1 MLRCLMLFRNAER
14 SSLRLIVLPSRTLAT
29 ICTYGR
35 MRELTK
41 VGSSS
46 TKPSRCNVRCS
57 HIAGD
62 GSTDGDSFSVAATTV
77 AASERSVPSE
87 SAVSWSACSTGVG
100 GAVSLD
106 AVSLDAACPAL
117 MRAAVLSL
125 FLFALPL
132 SVWLCFLLRALPSWR

>member
-1 MLRCLMLFRNAER
+1 
-14 SSLRLIVLPSRTLAT
+14 
-29 ICTYGR
+29 
-35 MRELTK
+35 MRELTR
-41 VGSSS
+41 VASSS

-77 AASERSVPSE
+77 AASEISALRE
-87 SAVSWSACSTGVG
+87 SAVSWLACSTGVR
-100 GAVSLD
+100 GAVSLG
-106 AVSLDAACPAL
+106 AVSLGAVSLGAVSLGAVSLGAAWPAL
-117 MRAAVLSL
+117 MRAAVLSF